1 MKPSVASLYQAV
13 EIAQEIPPLLIG
25 ERSNTNGSKKFREC
39 LLADDFDGCLR
50 IGLDQE
56 AQGAQILDLCSA
68 YAGRDET
75 ADLTRLVKLY
85 AESVKIP
92 IMIDSTTPSCIEA
105 CLKLYPGR
113 CIINSINLEDGGKTL
128 DKVCLLAKKYGA
140 AVVALT
146 INVKG
151 MAMTADEKVET
162 ARQIYEQAVGK
173 HGLRPQD
180 ILFDPLTF
188 TIGAGDE
195 NLFDAGVQT
204 LEGIRRIKQEL
215 PGVFTVLGLS
225 NISFGLLPAS
235 RKILNSVFLHEAVE
249 QGLDAAIIDP
259 GKILPLAQISEED
272 RTFCF
277 DLIYNRD
284 QGQEKSP
291 LMRFIDHFAERIEED
306 DDDEELVQR
315 PEEELHQKIVRGD
328 KDGIEDILA
337 VLLERNLPLEIVN
350 QILVPAMRHVGEL
363 FGKGELLLP
372 FVLQSAEAMKKSVAW
387 LEPHMD
393 RVDQEEGIKVLLA
406 TVQGD
411 VHDIGKNLVDI
422 LLSNNGYKVFNIGI
436 KVPAETII
444 AKAQELQVDMIG
456 LSGLLV
462 KSAIVMQESL
472 PQYHEAGLKVPILLG
487 GAALTREFV
496 ANSCVPNYGAPVV
509 YCADA
514 FDGLKAL
521 KDYETGQLIA
531 TAAVPKSGQPRM
543 KPGLKN
549 IKIDRSDSIP
559 EPPFLGLRHVADIDP
574 AHLFSYVNE
583 QALFRGRWGY
593 RRTSSSSAEDY
604 AELTRTTVLPLY
616 EKLKRQVIEEGLL
629 QPKAAYGYFRCYGE
643 GDALY
648 VEAGDETYQFDF
660 PRQQSPPHLCIADY
674 YRSRDEGGDIA
685 AFFVVTIGDQIA
697 AETKKLFEA
706 DAYHDYLMLHGFS
719 VEVTDALAEY
729 WHEVM
734 RRELGISGEKPSDMT
749 GYVTQGYQ
757 GSRYGFGYPACPDLD
772 AHQMLFKML
781 EPEAIGVT
789 LTETMEMVP
798 EVSTSAIIAHH
809 PQAKYFAV

>member
-1 MKPSVASLYQAV
+1 
-13 EIAQEIPPLLIG
+13 
-25 ERSNTNGSKKFREC
+25 
-39 LLADDFDGCLR
+39 
-50 IGLDQE
+50 
-56 AQGAQILDLCSA
+56 
-68 YAGRDET
+68 
-75 ADLTRLVKLY
+75 
-85 AESVKIP
+85 
-92 IMIDSTTPSCIEA
+92 
-105 CLKLYPGR
+105 
-113 CIINSINLEDGGKTL
+113 
-128 DKVCLLAKKYGA
+128 
-140 AVVALT
+140 
-146 INVKG
+146 
-151 MAMTADEKVET
+151 
-162 ARQIYEQAVGK
+162 
-173 HGLRPQD
+173 
-180 ILFDPLTF
+180 
-188 TIGAGDE
+188 
-195 NLFDAGVQT
+195 
-204 LEGIRRIKQEL
+204 
-215 PGVFTVLGLS
+215 
-225 NISFGLLPAS
+225 
-235 RKILNSVFLHEAVE
+235 
-249 QGLDAAIIDP
+249 
-259 GKILPLAQISEED
+259 
-272 RTFCF
+272 
-277 DLIYNRD
+277 
-284 QGQEKSP
+284 
-291 LMRFIDHFAERIEED
+291 
-306 DDDEELVQR
+306 
-315 PEEELHQKIVRGD
+315 
-328 KDGIEDILA
+328 
-337 VLLERNLPLEIVN
+337 VLLERNRPLDIVN

-444 AKAQELQVDMIG
+444 AKARELQVDMIG

-472 PQYHEAGLKVPILLG
+472 PQYREAGLQVPILLG

-496 ANSCVPNYGAPVV
+496 ANSCVPNYDAPVV

-521 KDYETGQLIA
+521 KDYESGQLIA
-531 TAAVPKSGQPRM
+531 TAVVTKSGQPRM

-549 IKIDRSDSIP
+549 VKIDRSDAIP
-559 EPPFLGLRHVADIDP
+559 EPPFLGLRHVTDIDP
-574 AHLFSYVNE
+574 AKLFPYVNE

-593 RRTSSSSAEDY
+593 RRTSSSTAEEY
-604 AELTRTTVLPLY
+604 AELTRTTIQPLY
-616 EKLKRQVIEEGLL
+616 EKLKRQALQEGLL

-643 GDALY
+643 GDTLY
-648 VEAGDETYQFDF
+648 VEAGDETYKFDF

-685 AFFVVTIGDQIA
+685 AFFVVTIGDRIA
-697 AETKKLFEA
+697 AETKRLFEA

-734 RRELGISGEKPSDMT
+734 RHELGIAGEQPSDMT

-772 AHQMLFKML
+772 AHKMLFKML